1 MKNRTWILI
10 FTVAAALCAA
20 GFFLLPRPDGGDT
33 ALIYKDGA
41 LIESIDLSKV
51 TEPYTITLNWEG
63 RENVISVGPGY
74 IAITQAGCP
83 DQICV
88 KHGPLAHGAMPIV
101 CLPNRVV
108 IKWAKDA
115 VADAVA

>member
-10 FTVAAALCAA
+10 FTAAAALCAV
-20 GFFLLPRPDGGDT
+20 GFFLLPRPGGGDT
-33 ALIYKDGA
+33 ALIYQDGA

-51 TEPYTITLNWEG
+51 TEPYTITLNWED

-74 IAITQAGCP
+74 IAIAQAGCP

-101 CLPNRVV
+101 CLPHRVV